1 MDNGGSEQLNWG
13 QPSSVKKSR
22 HEAPAAGIQKALW
35 NAVLGLALLGGAGKL
50 SYDEYQAHSTHAA
63 LRDGLA
69 AERDELMTA
78 MTDIHN
84 RYKEGGDIT
93 PEEIH
98 ALNARIADYNARV
111 AASATGQE
119 SLGTLEPANY
129 KKKTTPDTCKRPED
143 PLHNVSDRLLY
154 PD

>member
-1 MDNGGSEQLNWG
+1 MVNTPDKRNLG
-13 QPSSVKKSR
+13 PSSSVRSPR
-22 HEAPAAGIQKALW
+22 HKAPAGGIQKAFRH
-35 NAVLGLALLGGAGKL
+35 AVLGLAFLGGAGKL
-50 SYDEYQAHSTHAA
+50 SCDVYQAHSTHAA

-69 AERDELMTA
+69 AKRDELITA
-78 MTDIHN
+78 MDEIDDRHQN
-84 RYKEGGDIT
+84 GEDIT

-98 ALNARIADYNARV
+98 ALNKRIADYNARV
-111 AASATGQE
+111 ATSATDQG

-129 KKKTTPDTCKRPED
+129 KKKPTPDACKRPED